1 LPSIY
6 DIKPAFQSLLRPTT
20 RFLARR
26 GITPNQVT
34 IAAMLLSIVTGW
46 VVYEYHLNKE
56 VFFLLPVFLFIRM
69 ALNAI
74 DGMLAREHDMKSNF
88 GAFLNELGDVVSDS
102 VLYLPFAAVDGFNP
116 LLVISVVLL
125 SCLSEMTGVVAIGIG
140 ASRRYEGPMG
150 KSDRAFVF
158 GVIGTLLGIGIQ
170 AEKWI
175 QIVLW
180 VILTALA
187 LTIVNRI
194 RKALE
199 EVK

>member
-1 LPSIY
+1 LPIIY

-46 VVYEYHLNKE
+46 VVYEYHLNNK

-102 VLYLPFAAVDGFNP
+102 VLYLPFATVDGFNP

-170 AEKWI
+170 AGPWI

>member
-1 LPSIY
+1 MPSVY
-6 DIKPAFQSLLRPTT
+6 DIKPAFQSLLRPAT
-20 RFLARR
+20 RFLARI
-26 GITPNQVT
+26 GVTPNQIT
-34 IAAMLLSIVTGW
+34 IAATVLSIITGW
-46 VVYEYHLNKE
+46 FIYEYHFKQN
-56 VFFLLPVFLFIRM
+56 VFFLLPIFLFIRM

-102 VLYLPFAAVDGFNP
+102 ALYLPFAAIDGFNP
-116 LLVISVVLL
+116 LLVICVVLL
-125 SCLSEMTGVVAIGIG
+125 SCISEMTGVVAIGIG

-150 KSDRAFVF
+150 KSDRAFIF
-158 GVIGTLLGIGIQ
+158 GVIGTLLGIGIP
-170 AEKWI
+170 AGRWS

-180 VILTALA
+180 VILAALV

-194 RKALE
+194 RKSLE